1 MNGSYYT
8 GTPYDAS
15 AMSGLAGTIAAM
27 GLFVCILSM
36 ALSILMIV
44 SYWKIFVKAGKPGW
58 AAIVPI
64 YNFIVMCEI
73 AEKPWWYVLLLC
85 VPIANIYAMVVVYNG
100 IAKKFGKGTGYTAGM
115 ILLPVIFMPMLAFE
129 KNNVLSDDMST
140 SAVSDV
146 QNNFNDVSSNNSNA
160 GYQAPVFNE
169 HTSSLNMNATEEN
182 VAPTFDNVMP
192 NQNSVAPI
200 NQNMEQAQGM
210 PSVNPAP
217 MQDNVAPT
225 FNDMMSQNQV
235 NVNQNNTM
243 DSTNVNS
250 LAGGTS
256 QEMPQSNP
264 AMPNTFA
271 QPNNTMQNAVNLD
284 TTNVAEQNV
293 SNTNMMNNNINM
305 NAQMPNAD
313 TTNTF
318 ANANVSEPQNINDAN
333 VAGGQV
339 QNEVH
344 TSMWSNNNN
353 QNNGQM

>member
-1 MNGSYYT
+1 MYNDYGYGYSS
-8 GTPYDAS
+8 AS
-15 AMSGLAGTIAAM
+15 VFAGIGIAYVVIMLTIS
-27 GLFVCILSM
+27 V
-36 ALSILMIV
+36 LMIV

-64 YNFIVMCEI
+64 YNFIVMSEI

-100 IAKKFGKGTGYTAGM
+100 IVKKFGKGTGYTVGM
-115 ILLPVIFMPMLAFE
+115 IFLPIIFVPMLAFG
-129 KNNVLSDDMST
+129 KNNVISEDMST
-140 SAVSDV
+140 SAVGDV
-146 QNNFNDVSSNNSNA
+146 QNNFNDVSSNNSNT

-169 HTSSLNMNATEEN
+169 PSSSLNMNTMQEN

-192 NQNSVAPI
+192 NQNDAAPV
-200 NQNMEQAQGM
+200 NQNMDQAQGM

-217 MQDNVAPT
+217 MQGNVAPA
-225 FNDMMSQNQV
+225 FNDMMSQNEV
-235 NVNQNNTM
+235 NVNQNNAM
-243 DSTNVNS
+243 DNANVNS
-250 LAGGTS
+250 LVGGTS

-264 AMPNTFA
+264 AIPNTFA
-271 QPNNTMQNAVNLD
+271 QPNDTMQNAVNLD

-293 SNTNMMNNNINM
+293 SNANMMNNNN
-305 NAQMPNAD
+305 NTNVQMPSAD

-318 ANANVSEPQNINDAN
+318 ANANVSEPQNINNAN
-333 VAGGQV
+333 AAGEQV

>member
-1 MNGSYYT
+1 MYNDYGYGYSS
-8 GTPYDAS
+8 AS
-15 AMSGLAGTIAAM
+15 TLAGIGIAYVVIMLA
-27 GLFVCILSM
+27 IS
-36 ALSILMIV
+36 ALIVV

-73 AEKPWWYVLLLC
+73 AGKPWWYVLLLC
-85 VPIANIYAMVVVYNG
+85 VPIANIYAIVVVYNG
-100 IAKKFGKGTGYTAGM
+100 IAKKFGKSTGYTVGM
-115 ILLPVIFMPMLAFE
+115 IFLPVIFVPMLAFG

-146 QNNFNDVSSNNSNA
+146 QNDFNDVSSNNSNA

-169 HTSSLNMNATEEN
+169 PSSSLNMNTMQEN

-192 NQNSVAPI
+192 NQNSAAPV

-217 MQDNVAPT
+217 MQGNVAPT

-235 NVNQNNTM
+235 NVNQNNAM
-243 DSTNVNS
+243 DSANVNS
-250 LAGGTS
+250 FAGGVS

-264 AMPNTFA
+264 AMPNAFA
-271 QPNNTMQNAVNLD
+271 QPNDTMQNAVNLD

-293 SNTNMMNNNINM
+293 SNANMMNNNINM
-305 NAQMPNAD
+305 NAQMPNAG

-318 ANANVSEPQNINDAN
+318 ANANVSESQNINGAN

-344 TSMWSNNNN
+344 TSMWSNNN

>member
-1 MNGSYYT
+1 MYNDYGYDYT
-8 GTPYDAS
+8 TTTTQA
-15 AMSGLAGTIAAM
+15 AGLAGLGVGTSLVMLAI
-27 GLFVCILSM
+27 
-36 ALSILMIV
+36 SILMIV

-64 YNFIVMCEI
+64 YNFIVMSEI

-100 IAKKFGKGTGYTAGM
+100 IAKKFGKSTGYTVGM
-115 ILLPVIFMPMLAFE
+115 IFLPVIFIPMLAFG
-129 KNNVLSDDMST
+129 KNNVLSDNMST
-140 SAVSDV
+140 SAIGDV
-146 QNNFNDVSSNNSNA
+146 QNNFNGVTGNNSNT
-160 GYQAPVFNE
+160 GYEAPVFNE
-169 HTSSLNMNATEEN
+169 QTSSLNMNATEEN
-182 VAPTFDNVMP
+182 IAPTFDNVMP
-192 NQNSVAPI
+192 NQNSAAPI

-210 PSVNPAP
+210 PSVNPVP
-217 MQDNVAPT
+217 MQDNVAPA
-225 FNDMMSQNQV
+225 FNDMMSQNGV
-235 NVNQNNTM
+235 NVNQNNAM
-243 DSTNVNS
+243 DSANVNS
-250 LAGGTS
+250 LAVGTS
-256 QEMPQSNP
+256 QEIPQSNP
-264 AMPNTFA
+264 VMPNTFA
-271 QPNNTMQNAVNLD
+271 QPNNTMQNAVNSD

-293 SNTNMMNNNINM
+293 SNTNMMNSNINM

-333 VAGGQV
+333 AVGGQV

>member
-1 MNGSYYT
+1 MYNSYDYGYGYSSGSEFAGIGIAYVVI
-8 GTPYDAS
+8 
-15 AMSGLAGTIAAM
+15 MLAISVLT
-27 GLFVCILSM
+27 
-36 ALSILMIV
+36 IV
-44 SYWKIFVKAGKPGW
+44 SYWKMFVKAGKPGW

-73 AEKPWWYVLLLC
+73 AEKPWWWVLLLC
-85 VPIANIYAMVVVYNG
+85 VPIANICAMVVVYNG
-100 IAKKFGKGTGYTAGM
+100 IAKKFGKGTGYTVGM
-115 ILLPVIFMPMLAFE
+115 ILLPVIFIPMLAFG

-146 QNNFNDVSSNNSNA
+146 QNDFNDVSSNNSNA
-160 GYQAPVFNE
+160 GYQAPAFNAQ
-169 HTSSLNMNATEEN
+169 TSSLNMNATEEN

-192 NQNSVAPI
+192 NQNSTAPV

-210 PSVNPAP
+210 PSVNSAP

-235 NVNQNNTM
+235 NVNQNNAM
-243 DSTNVNS
+243 ESANVNS
-250 LAGGTS
+250 LVGGTS

-264 AMPNTFA
+264 VMPNTFA
-271 QPNNTMQNAVNLD
+271 QPNNTMQNAVSLD

-293 SNTNMMNNNINM
+293 SNANMMNNNINM
-305 NAQMPNAD
+305 NAPVQNAD

-318 ANANVSEPQNINDAN
+318 ANANVSEPQNINETN
-333 VAGGQV
+333 GQV

>member
-1 MNGSYYT
+1 MYNDYGYGYSS
-8 GTPYDAS
+8 AS
-15 AMSGLAGTIAAM
+15 ALAGIGIAYVVIMLA
-27 GLFVCILSM
+27 IS
-36 ALSILMIV
+36 ALIVV
-44 SYWKIFVKAGKPGW
+44 SYWKLFVKAGKPGW

-73 AEKPWWYVLLLC
+73 AEKPWWYVFLLC
-85 VPIANIYAMVVVYNG
+85 VPIANIYAIVVVYNG
-100 IAKKFGKGTGYTAGM
+100 IAKKFGKSTGYTVGM
-115 ILLPVIFMPMLAFE
+115 ILLPVIFIPMLAFG
-129 KNNVLSDDMST
+129 KNNVISDDMST
-140 SAVSDV
+140 SSANDV

-169 HTSSLNMNATEEN
+169 QSSSLNMNTMQEN

-192 NQNSVAPI
+192 NQNSAAPV
-200 NQNMEQAQGM
+200 NQSMEQAQGM

-217 MQDNVAPT
+217 MQGNVAPT

-235 NVNQNNTM
+235 NVNQNNAM
-243 DSTNVNS
+243 DSANVNS
-250 LAGGTS
+250 FAGGVS

-264 AMPNTFA
+264 AMPNAFA
-271 QPNNTMQNAVNLD
+271 QPNDTMQNAVNLD

-293 SNTNMMNNNINM
+293 SNANMMNNNINM
-305 NAQMPNAD
+305 NAQMPNAG

-318 ANANVSEPQNINDAN
+318 ANANVSESQNISGAN
-333 VAGGQV
+333 AAGEQV

-344 TSMWSNNNN
+344 TSMWSNNN

>member
-36 ALSILMIV
+36 AISILMIV

-100 IAKKFGKGTGYTAGM
+100 IAKKFGKGTGYTVGM
-115 ILLPVIFMPMLAFE
+115 ILLPVIFMPMLAFG

-169 HTSSLNMNATEEN
+169 QTSSLNMNATEEN

-225 FNDMMSQNQV
+225 FNDMMGQNQV

-256 QEMPQSNP
+256 QEIPQSNSV
-264 AMPNTFA
+264 MPNTFA

-293 SNTNMMNNNINM
+293 SNENMMNNNINM

-344 TSMWSNNNN
+344 TSIWSNNNN